1 MRDVATAVQ
10 VLSTAAGRK
19 IKMQLL
25 RVACV
30 LSVAHAFVAPHVARQ
45 PVALRGAPEDAAD
58 AKIDSFVKDNKVRA
72 GVRSRR
78 RTPPQTPSTRRHRRD
93 AIDATLS
100 QVMLFMKGTKI
111 FPQCGFSNMA
121 VQILNAIGADFETC
135 DVLSDDFIRQQIK
148 VYSDWP
154 TIPQLYVD
162 GEFVGGSDIMLEMYQ
177 AGELQEMIEVAAA
190 S

>member
-1 MRDVATAVQ
+1 MRV
-10 VLSTAAGRK
+10 
-19 IKMQLL
+19 L
-25 RVACV
+25 RVAA
-30 LSVAHAFVAPHVARQ
+30 LVAAANAFVAPLAARR
-45 PVALRGAPEDAAD
+45 PVAVRGAPEDAAD
-58 AKIDSFVKDNKVRA
+58 AKIDSFVKDNK
-72 GVRSRR
+72 
-78 RTPPQTPSTRRHRRD
+78 
-93 AIDATLS
+93 
-100 QVMLFMKGTKI
+100 VMLFMKGTKI

>member
-1 MRDVATAVQ
+1 MNYGTQ
-10 VLSTAAGRK
+10 
-19 IKMQLL
+19 
-25 RVACV
+25 
-30 LSVAHAFVAPHVARQ
+30 VAPLAARR
-45 PVALRGAPEDAAD
+45 PVALHGAPEDAAD
-58 AKIDSFVKDNKVRA
+58 AKIDSFVKDNKV
-72 GVRSRR
+72 SRR
-78 RTPPQTPSTRRHRRD
+78 RPRRRAPPKH

>member
-1 MRDVATAVQ
+1 M
-10 VLSTAAGRK
+10 
-19 IKMQLL
+19 
-25 RVACV
+25 
-30 LSVAHAFVAPHVARQ
+30 
-45 PVALRGAPEDAAD
+45 RGAPEEAAD

-72 GVRSRR
+72 GVRDNGR
-78 RTPPQTPSTRRHRRD
+78 PPSTPSTRP
-93 AIDATLS
+93 T

-148 VYSDWP
+148 TYSDWP

>member
-1 MRDVATAVQ
+1 
-10 VLSTAAGRK
+10 
-19 IKMQLL
+19 MQLL

-30 LSVAHAFVAPHVARQ
+30 LSAVQAFVGTRARIQAPPRHRRDINYGTQVAPLAARR
-45 PVALRGAPEDAAD
+45 PVAVRGAPEDAAD
-58 AKIDSFVKDNKVRA
+58 AKIDSFVKDNK
-72 GVRSRR
+72 
-78 RTPPQTPSTRRHRRD
+78 
-93 AIDATLS
+93 
-100 QVMLFMKGTKI
+100 VMLFMKGTKI

>member
-1 MRDVATAVQ
+1 MNYGTQ
-10 VLSTAAGRK
+10 
-19 IKMQLL
+19 
-25 RVACV
+25 
-30 LSVAHAFVAPHVARQ
+30 VAPHVARQ
-45 PVALRGAPEDAAD
+45 PRHAMRGAPEDAAD
-58 AKIDSFVKDNKVRA
+58 AKIDSFVKDNK
-72 GVRSRR
+72 
-78 RTPPQTPSTRRHRRD
+78 
-93 AIDATLS
+93 
-100 QVMLFMKGTKI
+100 VMLFMKGTKI

-177 AGELQEMIEVAAA
+177 AGELQEMIEEAAA
-190 S
+190 A

>member
-1 MRDVATAVQ
+1 
-10 VLSTAAGRK
+10 
-19 IKMQLL
+19 MQLL

-30 LSVAHAFVAPHVARQ
+30 LSAVQAFVAPHARQ
-45 PVALRGAPEDAAD
+45 PRHAMRGAPEEAAD
-58 AKIDSFVKDNKVRA
+58 AKIDSFVKDNK
-72 GVRSRR
+72 
-78 RTPPQTPSTRRHRRD
+78 
-93 AIDATLS
+93 
-100 QVMLFMKGTKI
+100 VMLFMKGTKI

>member
-1 MRDVATAVQ
+1 M
-10 VLSTAAGRK
+10 LSAAR
-19 IKMQLL
+19 
-25 RVACV
+25 
-30 LSVAHAFVAPHVARQ
+30 AFVAPHVARQ
-45 PVALRGAPEDAAD
+45 PRHAMRGAPEDAAD
-58 AKIDSFVKDNKVRA
+58 AKIDSFVKDNK
-72 GVRSRR
+72 
-78 RTPPQTPSTRRHRRD
+78 
-93 AIDATLS
+93 
-100 QVMLFMKGTKI
+100 VMLFMKGTKI

>member
-1 MRDVATAVQ
+1 MNPLRAEKKRYV
-10 VLSTAAGRK
+10 
-19 IKMQLL
+19 KMQLL

-30 LSVAHAFVAPHVARQ
+30 LSAVHAFVAPHVARQ
-45 PVALRGAPEDAAD
+45 PRHAMRGAPEEAAD
-58 AKIDSFVKDNKVRA
+58 AKIDSFVKDNK
-72 GVRSRR
+72 
-78 RTPPQTPSTRRHRRD
+78 
-93 AIDATLS
+93 
-100 QVMLFMKGTKI
+100 VMLFMKGTKI

-148 VYSDWP
+148 TYSDWP

>member
-1 MRDVATAVQ
+1 MAP
-10 VLSTAAGRK
+10 LAAR
-19 IKMQLL
+19 
-25 RVACV
+25 R
-30 LSVAHAFVAPHVARQ
+30 
-45 PVALRGAPEDAAD
+45 PVAVRGAPEDAAD
-58 AKIDSFVKDNKVRA
+58 AKIDSFVKDNK
-72 GVRSRR
+72 
-78 RTPPQTPSTRRHRRD
+78 
-93 AIDATLS
+93 
-100 QVMLFMKGTKI
+100 VMLFMKGTKI

-148 VYSDWP
+148 TYSDWP

>member
-1 MRDVATAVQ
+1 MAP
-10 VLSTAAGRK
+10 LAAR
-19 IKMQLL
+19 
-25 RVACV
+25 R
-30 LSVAHAFVAPHVARQ
+30 
-45 PVALRGAPEDAAD
+45 PVAVRGAPEDAAD
-58 AKIDSFVKDNKVRA
+58 AKIDSFVKDNK
-72 GVRSRR
+72 
-78 RTPPQTPSTRRHRRD
+78 
-93 AIDATLS
+93 
-100 QVMLFMKGTKI
+100 VMLFMKGTKI

-135 DVLSDDFIRQQIK
+135 DVLSDDFVRQQIK

>member
-1 MRDVATAVQ
+1 MAP
-10 VLSTAAGRK
+10 LAAR
-19 IKMQLL
+19 
-25 RVACV
+25 R
-30 LSVAHAFVAPHVARQ
+30 
-45 PVALRGAPEDAAD
+45 PVAVRGAPEEAAD
-58 AKIDSFVKDNKVRA
+58 AKIDSFVKDNKARI
-72 GVRSRR
+72 GVRGDARPPIGRR
-78 RTPPQTPSTRRHRRD
+78 RAPPKH

>member
-1 MRDVATAVQ
+1 
-10 VLSTAAGRK
+10 
-19 IKMQLL
+19 MQLL

-30 LSVAHAFVAPHVARQ
+30 LSAVHAFVAPHARQ
-45 PVALRGAPEDAAD
+45 PRHAMRGAPEDAAD
-58 AKIDSFVKDNKVRA
+58 AKIDSFVKDNK
-72 GVRSRR
+72 
-78 RTPPQTPSTRRHRRD
+78 
-93 AIDATLS
+93 
-100 QVMLFMKGTKI
+100 VMLFMKGTKI

>member
-1 MRDVATAVQ
+1 MT
-10 VLSTAAGRK
+10 
-19 IKMQLL
+19 
-25 RVACV
+25 
-30 LSVAHAFVAPHVARQ
+30 
-45 PVALRGAPEDAAD
+45 
-58 AKIDSFVKDNKVRA
+58 DNK
-72 GVRSRR
+72 
-78 RTPPQTPSTRRHRRD
+78 
-93 AIDATLS
+93 
-100 QVMLFMKGTKI
+100 VMLFMKGSKI

-135 DVLSDDFIRQQIK
+135 DVLADDMVRSQIK

-177 AGELQEMIEVAAA
+177 AGELSEMIEVAAA

>member
-1 MRDVATAVQ
+1 M
-10 VLSTAAGRK
+10 
-19 IKMQLL
+19 
-25 RVACV
+25 
-30 LSVAHAFVAPHVARQ
+30 APHVARR
-45 PVALRGAPEDAAD
+45 PAAVRGAPEDAAD
-58 AKIDSFVKDNKVRA
+58 AKIDSFVKDNK
-72 GVRSRR
+72 
-78 RTPPQTPSTRRHRRD
+78 
-93 AIDATLS
+93 
-100 QVMLFMKGTKI
+100 VMLFMKGTKI

-121 VQILNAIGADFETC
+121 VQILNAIGAEFETC
-135 DVLSDDFIRQQIK
+135 DVLSDDFVRQQIK

>member
-1 MRDVATAVQ
+1 M
-10 VLSTAAGRK
+10 
-19 IKMQLL
+19 MQLL

-30 LSVAHAFVAPHVARQ
+30 LSVAQAFVAPHARQ
-45 PVALRGAPEDAAD
+45 PRHAMRGAPEDAAD
-58 AKIDSFVKDNKVRA
+58 AKIDSFVKDNK
-72 GVRSRR
+72 
-78 RTPPQTPSTRRHRRD
+78 
-93 AIDATLS
+93 
-100 QVMLFMKGTKI
+100 VMLFMKGTKI

>member
-1 MRDVATAVQ
+1 
-10 VLSTAAGRK
+10 
-19 IKMQLL
+19 
-25 RVACV
+25 
-30 LSVAHAFVAPHVARQ
+30 
-45 PVALRGAPEDAAD
+45 
-58 AKIDSFVKDNKVRA
+58 
-72 GVRSRR
+72 
-78 RTPPQTPSTRRHRRD
+78 
-93 AIDATLS
+93 
-100 QVMLFMKGTKI
+100 MLFMKGTKI

-121 VQILNAIGADFETC
+121 VQILNAIGAEFETC

>member
-1 MRDVATAVQ
+1 MAP
-10 VLSTAAGRK
+10 LAAR
-19 IKMQLL
+19 
-25 RVACV
+25 R
-30 LSVAHAFVAPHVARQ
+30 
-45 PVALRGAPEDAAD
+45 PVAVRGAPEDAAD
-58 AKIDSFVKDNKVRA
+58 AKIDSFVKDNK
-72 GVRSRR
+72 
-78 RTPPQTPSTRRHRRD
+78 
-93 AIDATLS
+93 
-100 QVMLFMKGTKI
+100 VMLFMKGTKI

-121 VQILNAIGADFETC
+121 VQILNAVGADFETC